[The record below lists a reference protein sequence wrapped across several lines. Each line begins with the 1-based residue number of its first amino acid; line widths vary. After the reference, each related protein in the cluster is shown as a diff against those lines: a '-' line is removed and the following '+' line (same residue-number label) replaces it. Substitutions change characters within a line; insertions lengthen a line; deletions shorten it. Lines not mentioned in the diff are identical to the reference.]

1 MLMPDLRTA
10 ATALRAYRIAQ
21 ARLLRN
27 PANPLRR
34 RRYDDTAY
42 TLCVLMG
49 KRDATEAAALA
60 ERLLAA
66 ASAGT
71 KPNRARRARTAIP

>member
-1 MLMPDLRTA
+1 MPDLRTA

-34 RRYDDTAY
+34 RQYDDTAY

-49 KRDATEAAALA
+49 KRDATEAAAVA

-66 ASAGT
+66 SSADT
-71 KPNRARRARTAIP
+71 KANRARRTRTTIP

>member
-1 MLMPDLRTA
+1 MLTPDLRTA

-21 ARLLRN
+21 ARLLRS

-34 RRYDDTAY
+34 RQYDDIAY

-49 KRDATEAAALA
+49 ERDAAEAAARA

-71 KPNRARRARTAIP
+71 KPKRARRARTAIP